1 LTSTVPQLRGIGL
14 YDDVPTWPHAHQH
27 SRPPLL
33 LAGEAVEWASFKN
46 DFDKVT
52 VLLGCTELVQRWRW
66 SVLSWLG
73 NEQRWNSESHALRFG
88 ISRRIQEVLR
98 NLQPVGRD
106 ERLLN
111 RFFFSGRVVSFAFS
125 QPLPFLR
132 HAHPLILRVASSSAT
147 FTRASPEQYSHSL
160 RSSTLLPTVVPSD
173 GGKSSR
179 ARLVERKLIQA
190 IQQSYYVLQTARA
203 VHTKVVP
210 RETSSRELV
219 DLYWKILDKLVPRYG
234 EVVGN
239 ACLEVSGKIAPNW
252 SSLTR
257 NQQNCSIAI
266 FKTLSNL
273 LYDVKSS
280 RSIRPDLLYLWIV

>member
-1 LTSTVPQLRGIGL
+1 M

-33 LAGEAVEWASFKN
+33 LAGEAVEWETFKN
-46 DFDKVT
+46 DVDAVT
-52 VLLGCTELVQRWRW
+52 ALLGCNELAQRWRW

-73 NEQRWNSESHALRFG
+73 SEQSWDAESPGLRFG
-88 ISRRIQEVLR
+88 VSRKVQEVR
-98 NLQPVGRD
+98 RDLQAADRD

-132 HAHPLILRVASSSAT
+132 HVQPLILRLASSST
-147 FTRASPEQYSHSL
+147 TPTRASPEQYSDAL
-160 RSSTLLPTVVPSD
+160 RGSAFLPTVVPSD

-179 ARLVERKLIQA
+179 ARLFDRKLIQS
-190 IQQSYYVLQTARA
+190 ILQSNYVLQIAEA
-203 VHTKVVP
+203 VHTKVVSNHYTP
-210 RETSSRELV
+210 EQMIEG
-219 DLYWKILDKLVPRYG
+219 YWDILDKLVVRYG
-234 EVVGN
+234 EMVGN
-239 ACLEVSGKIAPNW
+239 VCLEVSGKIAPNW

-257 NQQNCSIAI
+257 NQKNCSIAI

-273 LYDVKSS
+273 LYDVQSS
-280 RSIRPDLLYLWIV
+280 RTIHHDLLYLWIV